1 MLHHPIIFYPMI
13 ESMALAKKVVDDIEM
28 QNAVKVLLRGVGED
42 PGREG
47 LLETPERYV
56 KFLRQFLYPE
66 AFEFKTFDG
75 EKYDEMVVVGNIP
88 FFSLCEHHMAPFFG
102 VGHIAY
108 VPDKKICGLS
118 KLPRTLDFYARRL
131 QNQERITTQVA
142 EYIQEQLKPKGV
154 AVVLEARHLC
164 IEMRGIKKHNVNTH
178 TSKLLGVMNEAAAR
192 SEFFNLISKK

>member
-1 MLHHPIIFYPMI
+1 MI
-13 ESMALAKKVVDDIEM
+13 NRMQVLTSVTDDIEM
-28 QNAVKVLLRGVGED
+28 HNAVKTLLRGLGEE
-42 PGREG
+42 PSREG

-56 KFLRQFLYPE
+56 KFMKQFLMPE
-66 AFEFKTFDG
+66 KFDFKTFNG
-75 EKYDEMVVVGNIP
+75 ENYDEMVVVDNIP

-118 KLPRTLDFYARRL
+118 KLPRTLDNFARRF

-142 EYIQEQLKPKGV
+142 EFIHDKLSPKGV

-164 IEMRGIKKHNVNTH
+164 VEMRGIKKHNVNTR

-192 SEFFNLISKK
+192 AEFFNLIKKI